1 MGNCDCLNNDY
12 YLFEDEN
19 FSSIKISE
27 NTKNN
32 NINKITR
39 FNNKKNEYIFI
50 PDKNISIE
58 KQLNNELLKNK
69 YNLNLNQIYS
79 KNNLIKNSFYTNF
92 KNGNPTLNNYR
103 NNNKRQNLLES
114 IQSKNSDILFESFS
128 ISNIDKNNG
137 SLVIDYYQLA
147 RRLFDL
153 LNEIRLNPNEH
164 LNYYLNT
171 SNSINKN
178 NIENLTAGDIILWNE
193 KVYLSISNHLM
204 NIENNKNDNLTAT
217 DRINKRLNGK
227 YLVNEFNIEGLGTP
241 KVLMSKLIQE
251 NLDRLKEIF
260 SDNYFC
266 GAICT
271 YADKD
276 YTNTRTLIYLVNK
289 KEE

>member
-103 NNNKRQNLLES
+103 NYNKRQNLLES

-204 NIENNKNDNLTAT
+204 NIERNKNDNLTAT

>member
-103 NNNKRQNLLES
+103 NYNKRQNLLES

>member
-79 KNNLIKNSFYTNF
+79 KNNLIKNSFYTKF

>member
-92 KNGNPTLNNYR
+92 KNGNPTLNNFR
-103 NNNKRQNLLES
+103 NNKRQNLLES

>member
-12 YLFEDEN
+12 YIFEDEN
-19 FSSIKISE
+19 FSSIKINE

-32 NINKITR
+32 YINKINR
-39 FNNKKNEYIFI
+39 FNNNKNEYIFI
-50 PDKNISIE
+50 PDKNISLE

-92 KNGNPTLNNYR
+92 KNGNPTLNNFR
-103 NNNKRQNLLES
+103 NNKRQNLLES

-153 LNEIRLNPNEH
+153 LNEIRINPNEN
-164 LNYYLNT
+164 LNYYLNPN
-171 SNSINKN
+171 NSINKN
-178 NIENLTAGDIILWNE
+178 NIENLTEGDIILWNE
-193 KVYLSISNHLM
+193 KVYLSISNHLI
-204 NIENNKNDNLTAT
+204 NIENNKNDNLTANE
-217 DRINKRLNGK
+217 RINNRLNGK

-251 NLDRLKEIF
+251 NLERLKELF

-271 YADKD
+271 YAFKD
-276 YTNTRTLIYLVNK
+276 NSNTRTIIYLVNK
-289 KEE
+289 MEE